1 MFGFLKTLFGE
12 TKPAVRTRP
21 KSAVKSTAK
30 PAMTENRAQLLKQA
44 QDIHRAKRQILDAL
58 SDEDRARLVSMAI
71 LTFLNEG
78 RESDNNK

>member
-12 TKPAVRTRP
+12 TKPAARARP
-21 KSAVKSTAK
+21 PSPAKSAAKSAAK

-71 LTFLNEG
+71 LTFLNDG
-78 RESDNNK
+78 KP